1 MSQPA
6 AMLPAPTAVA
16 SGWRRMLRRAPR
28 QLRIMRAGWFYLAL
42 TVSMG
47 FAGINT
53 GNNLIY
59 LTCGL
64 MLGVIVASGLLSE
77 RCLRGLEIE
86 RQLPEAAVCDRPMLV
101 GISLQNRKRS
111 TSFGLLVEDLES
123 GGRCQYP
130 LVPPGELDHRSY
142 TQTPTQRGRLR
153 LGTLRVAT
161 RFPFGIFEK
170 SLRVERPAEL
180 LIRPAPLPCPI
191 PPDARDR
198 LAGETPAGFAGEGQ
212 DPWQLRL
219 YREGEDARA
228 ISWAASARSGHL
240 VALDRERS
248 ARRSAHLELPPTAP
262 PEAFE
267 REVSHAAYLAEALMK
282 EGLSV
287 SLRQGPVTLVA
298 AGFGPAHLG
307 RLLDALAECAPRS
320 NPPAEAA
327 EPS

>member
-1 MSQPA
+1 
-6 AMLPAPTAVA
+6 
-16 SGWRRMLRRAPR
+16 
-28 QLRIMRAGWFYLAL
+28 MRAGWFYLAL

-86 RQLPEAAVCDRPMLV
+86 RQLPEAAVCGRPMLV
-101 GISLQNRKRS
+101 GLSLRNTKRS

-142 TQTPTQRGRLR
+142 TQTPIHRGRLS
-153 LGTLRVAT
+153 LLALRVAT
-161 RFPFGIFEK
+161 RFPFGLFEK
-170 SLRVERPAEL
+170 SLRLERPAEL
-180 LIRPAPLPCPI
+180 LIHPAPLPCPI
-191 PPDARDR
+191 PPEARDR
-198 LAGETPAGFAGEGQ
+198 LGGEVPAGLAGEGQ

-219 YREGEDARA
+219 YRDGEDSRA
-228 ISWAASARSGHL
+228 ISWAASARSGRL

-248 ARRSAHLELPPTAP
+248 ERRRAHLELPTTAE

-267 REVSHAAYLAEALMK
+267 REVGHAAFLAEALMN

-287 SLRQGPVTLVA
+287 SLRQGALPLVED
-298 AGFGPAHLG
+298 GFGPTHLR
-307 RLLDALAECAPRS
+307 RLLDALAEC
-320 NPPAEAA
+320 
-327 EPS
+327 EPLELQ